1 MMKCTICAGRG
12 GWSQR
17 IPGPMYVKCPTCGGT
32 GVLYTQ
38 AEMQTKDVRIDTLN
52 EMIYSLKA
60 AIDVKNHVIE
70 KQDKMLENLADQ
82 IVGYPD
88 LVACD
93 LCDLGMG
100 GIECVQTDCIKMV
113 IAWARKQVE
122 EETK

>member
-1 MMKCTICAGRG
+1 
-12 GWSQR
+12 
-17 IPGPMYVKCPTCGGT
+17 
-32 GVLYTQ
+32 
-38 AEMQTKDVRIDTLN
+38 
-52 EMIYSLKA
+52 
-60 AIDVKNHVIE
+60 VKNHVIE